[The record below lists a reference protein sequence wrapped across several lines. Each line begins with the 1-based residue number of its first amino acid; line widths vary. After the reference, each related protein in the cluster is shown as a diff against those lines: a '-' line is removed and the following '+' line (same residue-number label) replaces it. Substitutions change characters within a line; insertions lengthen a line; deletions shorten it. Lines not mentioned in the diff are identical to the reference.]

1 MSGNSFGEIFKISTW
16 GESHG
21 EGIGV
26 VVDGCPAGL
35 PLNEAE
41 IQKELDRRRT
51 GQSKVTTSRKE
62 KDRIRILSGV
72 FEGKTT
78 GTPIS
83 MMVENVDADSSS
95 YKEIKDIYR
104 PGHADFTYDMKYGF
118 RDWRGG
124 GRASARETVGRVA
137 AGAIAKKLLARHKI
151 KVTAY
156 TRQIGPHIAQKIDFK
171 EIEKNIVRCPDKKIA
186 EKMVDHILKMRK
198 QGDSAGG
205 IIEVIA
211 KGVPAGLGEPVF
223 DRLDADL
230 AKALMSVPAV
240 KGVEV
245 GVGFDAVNM
254 RGSESNDPFTVK
266 GKLIVKKTNNAGGVL
281 GGISN
286 GADIVLRMVVK
297 PTSSISKTQETVTRA
312 GKKVVMRVEGRHDPC
327 VAPRAVPIAEA
338 MVALTLIDHL
348 MRNERSRLKK

>member
-1 MSGNSFGEIFKISTW
+1 MSGSVYGKIFKIATW

-21 EGIGV
+21 KGVGV
-26 VVDGCPAGL
+26 VVEGCPAGL
-35 PLNEAE
+35 PLQERE

-51 GQSKVTTSRKE
+51 GQSKVTTARKE
-62 KDRIRILSGV
+62 KDRVRILSGV
-72 FEGKTT
+72 FEGITT

-83 MMVENVDADSSS
+83 MLVENVDADSSS
-95 YKEIKDIYR
+95 YEKIKDLYR

-124 GRASARETVGRVA
+124 GRSSARETVGRVA

-151 KVTAY
+151 KVIAY
-156 TRQIGPHIAQKIDFK
+156 TRQIGPCRAEKTDYK
-171 EIEKNIVRCPDKKIA
+171 EIEKNIVRCPDKKVA
-186 EKMVDHILKMRK
+186 QEMVDYILKIRK
-198 QGDSAGG
+198 QGDSVGG
-205 IIEVIA
+205 IIEVVA
-211 KGVPAGLGEPVF
+211 KGVPPGLGEPVF

-230 AKALMSVPAV
+230 AKALMSLPAV

-245 GVGFDAVNM
+245 GIGFDAVNM
-254 RGSESNDPFTVK
+254 RGSECNDRFIVK
-266 GKLIVKKTNNAGGVL
+266 GKKITTKSNNAGGVL

-286 GADIVLRMVVK
+286 GADILLRMVVK
-297 PTSSISKTQETVTRA
+297 PTSSINQSQDTVTRS
-312 GKKVVMRVEGRHDPC
+312 GKKAKIQVEGRHDPC

-348 MRNERSRLKK
+348 MRNQHSRL